1 MSGAKIGEKELQ
13 RRALRE
19 SAVAPSPHI
28 VTQTVTRAV
37 LVTKLKPGRKR
48 IHASAAERQR
58 AYRQR
63 KAKA

>member
-1 MSGAKIGEKELQ
+1 MTKIGEKELQ

-19 SAVAPSPHI
+19 NAVAPSPHI
-28 VTQTVTRAV
+28 VTQTVTR
-37 LVTKLKPGRKR
+37 VTKLKPGRKR
-48 IHASAAERQR
+48 IHASGAERQR